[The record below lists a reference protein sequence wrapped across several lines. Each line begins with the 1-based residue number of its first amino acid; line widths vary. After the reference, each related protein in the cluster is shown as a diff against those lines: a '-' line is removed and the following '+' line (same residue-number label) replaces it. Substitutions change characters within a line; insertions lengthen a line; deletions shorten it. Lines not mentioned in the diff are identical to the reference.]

1 MSNKISVITVVF
13 NDVANIRA
21 TLESFFSQT
30 WEDKEYIVI
39 DGGSTDGT
47 VDIIK
52 EYADKLAYWC
62 SEKDN
67 GIYDAMNKGIVHATG
82 DWINILNSGD
92 YYASNDALNKVI
104 TLALD
109 INSADI
115 LYANSI
121 EQLPNGDKIYVEAN
135 NDIDKLRWE
144 PIYRH
149 GSSLIRRKINL
160 ENLYETNR
168 TDLGFALDW
177 LQIHNLYKKGYVFK
191 KVDTTLETFLQEGM
205 SNDFFLSKKYN
216 WEIVKGKAITKV
228 ALVKILLSKWICTFK
243 KTNIYKWIIAI
254 VANYIVNDILPHIP
268 FWRIRKTYLNF
279 VKFKIGKSF
288 IMKNVYIMTPQKI
301 KIGDNSHIN
310 RGCLLDGRGGIL
322 IGNNVSISH
331 NVSLI
336 TGSHNINAP
345 NFSAIFMPI
354 NINDYVWIGAN
365 VTVLQNVKIGQGAVV
380 CAGAVVTKDVE
391 PYSIVAGTPARPIG
405 KRNKQ
410 LNYKCNGYEPLT

>member
-21 TLESFFSQT
+21 TMESFFSQT

-104 TLALD
+104 TLAID
-109 INSADI
+109 INSTDI

-205 SNDFFLSKKYN
+205 SNDFFLS
-216 WEIVKGKAITKV
+216 
-228 ALVKILLSKWICTFK
+228 
-243 KTNIYKWIIAI
+243 
-254 VANYIVNDILPHIP
+254 
-268 FWRIRKTYLNF
+268 
-279 VKFKIGKSF
+279 
-288 IMKNVYIMTPQKI
+288 
-301 KIGDNSHIN
+301 
-310 RGCLLDGRGGIL
+310 
-322 IGNNVSISH
+322 
-331 NVSLI
+331 
-336 TGSHNINAP
+336 
-345 NFSAIFMPI
+345 
-354 NINDYVWIGAN
+354 
-365 VTVLQNVKIGQGAVV
+365 
-380 CAGAVVTKDVE
+380 
-391 PYSIVAGTPARPIG
+391 
-405 KRNKQ
+405 
-410 LNYKCNGYEPLT
+410 